1 MDNIINQLMVNFY
14 ASNISEESKKA
25 IRDKLRPQVK
35 QICKDD
41 SVADYIIQRIL
52 FETYRFF

>member
-1 MDNIINQLMVNFY
+1 MVNFY